1 MLPKLSFAAL
11 LFWSTALSAQT
22 PAADTTIA
30 GQTFPLLP
38 IETLIAQLQ
47 RPANGPAV
55 VHRQVAFRGRLFAP
69 TSGLDTLRVPLDLEE
84 VYFLDEVSFSQV
96 AFLAPVRLE
105 RTHFAG
111 GLSFAEAH
119 FTDDFSLH
127 ASHLA
132 KHATFQKTHFLG
144 DADLSASH
152 FAGVTSFVGAHF
164 AGQRT
169 HFAQTQFDNAAYFEQ
184 AAFVA
189 PATFTDAAFAGIAS
203 FKETTWSQPLSFAG
217 VRFADQAL
225 FWDAHFAEE
234 VSFDSGRADGEV
246 AFDRARFSGEAS
258 FADFTFAR
266 AAHFRSATFG
276 QAHFDGAYFR
286 QEADFSD
293 SEGRVIRLGA
303 LFNRS
308 LDLSRAAFAL
318 IDLRSAEADSTFAAN
333 SRLYLHQ
340 PRFGRIQ
347 VRWPQLAGHLA
358 TADSTPRRRPRPNL
372 RRPVPPI
379 PSPRLERRRRSLPR
393 RAHGPPMPR
402 TCLEPTSTLGPR
414 TVASECELR
423 HGPPANN
430 RLHARHHPPLRL
442 GVPHRFQFHALRLR
456 HSPAHP
462 RRLHHL
468 QPLHLHPPQLPHL
481 RRDRQ
486 AQTPRCR
493 RSLAR
498 LGLLRPAHRRS
509 FDPRAVTW
517 PFLPY
522 CWRSATA
529 LRSCLKTHL
538 GSR

>member
-11 LFWSTALSAQT
+11 LFLSTALIAQT

-30 GQTFPLLP
+30 GQTLPLLP
-38 IETLIAQLQ
+38 IETLIAQLKL
-47 RPANGPAV
+47 PADAPPV

-69 TSGLDTLRVPLDLEE
+69 TSGLDTLRVPLDFEE

-96 AFLAPVRLE
+96 AFLAPVRFE
-105 RTHFAG
+105 RAHFAG
-111 GLSFAEAH
+111 GLSFAQAR
-119 FTDDFSLH
+119 FIDDFSLR

-144 DADLSASH
+144 DADLTASR
-152 FAGVTSFVGAHF
+152 FAGVASFVGAHF
-164 AGQRT
+164 AGHSA

-184 AAFVA
+184 AAFAA
-189 PATFTDAAFAGIAS
+189 PATFTDATFAGIAS
-203 FKETTWSQPLSFAG
+203 FKETTWAQPLSFAG
-217 VRFADQAL
+217 VRFADRAL
-225 FWDAHFAEE
+225 FWDTRFAED

-276 QAHFDGAYFR
+276 RARFDGAYFR
-286 QEADFSD
+286 QEADFSE

-303 LFNRS
+303 FFNRS

-318 IDLRSAEADSTFAAN
+318 IDLRPAGADSTFAAD

-358 TADSTPRRRPRPNL
+358 TADSTHAAALRLSDSTERLRSKPRSNL

-393 RAHGPPMPR
+393 RTHGPPALR
-402 TCLEPTSTLGPR
+402 TRLARASTLGPR
-414 TVASECELR
+414 TVAFEYGLR
-423 HGPPANN
+423 HSPPANY
-430 RLHARHHPPLRL
+430 RLHARHYPPLWL
-442 GVPHRFQFHALRLR
+442 GVPHSFRLHALRLR
-456 HSPAHP
+456 RSPAHP

-468 QPLHLHPPQLPHL
+468 QPLHLHPRQLPRL
-481 RRDRQ
+481 GRDGQ
-486 AQTPRCR
+486 AQTPRCCR
-493 RSLAR
+493 GPAR
-498 LGLLRPAHRRS
+498 LGLLRPTHRRS
-509 FDPRAVTW
+509 TSPRTVS
-517 PFLPY
+517 Y
-522 CWRSATA
+522 
-529 LRSCLKTHL
+529 
-538 GSR
+538 